1 VNGFSLEPLLIS
13 FISSGFKLELLLTLL
28 AFISISCHLEPLLMR
43 ILSVAVLVNEPSLI
57 ICTLFYSGS
66 SYEPLLI
73 EAPPMTYFLIV

>member
-1 VNGFSLEPLLIS
+1 
-13 FISSGFKLELLLTLL
+13 
-28 AFISISCHLEPLLMR
+28 LMR

-57 ICTLFYSGS
+57 ICTLFCSGS